1 MFDIISRY
9 SLEESGDRMNQVV
22 LAEITQIEKKIKE
35 RRQAGN
41 SSGIIEKELKPVVD
55 ELVMRLQQGYQNN
68 ISSIDQAVEDYKTE
82 YLKKQDLNPSKEL
95 LRLKREELEVNTMS
109 DAEIENEAM
118 NYDANTKDMSL
129 TKSKL
134 MLQRLPDSQRDN
146 PNADSV
152 RDLFKK
158 NITATRLDRPWINT
172 LDRNALLDDKQR
184 FLDAGSGLIVDGMK
198 MPVESLID
206 YSGGMEAD

>member
-22 LAEITQIEKKIKE
+22 LAEITQIEKKAKE

-41 SSGIIEKELKPVVD
+41 SPGVIEKELKPVVD

>member
-41 SSGIIEKELKPVVD
+41 SPGVIEKELKPVVD